1 MLSLS
6 EILLPVVAVVLI
18 VAPIAL
24 VFSGRMNPK
33 NAKQKMIAQ
42 ICIFAGVF
50 AVMMIFQAHQFAA
63 LAEDTTT
70 TTAVDNSRGLG
81 FIAAAIA
88 VSASSLGAGL
98 AVAKATPAALGAVSE
113 NPDNFGRAL
122 IFVAL
127 GEGVAIYGLLI
138 SILIINTL

>member
-6 EILLPVVAVVLI
+6 KILLPVVAVVLI

-70 TTAVDNSRGLG
+70 TAVDNSRGLG

-127 GEGVAIYGLLI
+127 GEGIAIYGLLI
-138 SILIINTL
+138 SILILNNL

>member
-70 TTAVDNSRGLG
+70 TAVDNSRGLG

-127 GEGVAIYGLLI
+127 GEGIAIYGLLI
-138 SILIINTL
+138 SILILNNL

>member
-50 AVMMIFQAHQFAA
+50 AVMMIFKAHQFAA
-63 LAEDTTT
+63 LAEDTT

-127 GEGVAIYGLLI
+127 GEGIAIYGLLI
-138 SILIINTL
+138 SILILNNL

>member
-33 NAKQKMIAQ
+33 NAKQKMIVQ

-63 LAEDTTT
+63 LAEDTT

-127 GEGVAIYGLLI
+127 GEGIAIYGLLI
-138 SILIINTL
+138 SILILNNL